1 MRDAVGLIGKQI
13 RIGELNY
20 RIKEFYFVPDNPNV
34 LYVGLMKSDYVTVN
48 YRFEDLLPYLIEQV
62 KL

>member
-1 MRDAVGLIGKQI
+1 MRDAVGLIGKTVQ
-13 RIGELNY
+13 
-20 RIKEFYFVPDNPNV
+20 IKEINYVIKDFYFVPGTNY

-48 YRFEDLLPYLIEQV
+48 WRYEDLLPYLIEQI

>member
-1 MRDAVGLIGKQI
+1 MQDAVGLIGKTIQ
-13 RIGELNY
+13 
-20 RIKEFYFVPDNPNV
+20 IKEINYIIKDFYFVPGTNY

-48 YRFEDLLPYLIEQV
+48 WRYEDLLPYLIEQI

>member
-1 MRDAVGLIGKQI
+1 MRDAVGLIGK
-13 RIGELNY
+13 RIQ
-20 RIKEFYFVPDNPNV
+20 IKEINYIIKDFYFVPGTNY

-48 YRFEDLLPYLIEQV
+48 YRYEDLLPYLIEQI

>member
-1 MRDAVGLIGKQI
+1 MQDAVGLIGKTIQ
-13 RIGELNY
+13 
-20 RIKEFYFVPDNPNV
+20 IKEINYIIKDFYFVPGTNY

-48 YRFEDLLPYLIEQV
+48 WKYEDLLPYLIEQI

>member
-1 MRDAVGLIGKQI
+1 MRDAVGLIGKTIQ
-13 RIGELNY
+13 
-20 RIKEFYFVPDNPNV
+20 IKEINYVIKDFYFVPGTNY

-48 YRFEDLLPYLIEQV
+48 WRYEDLLPYLIEQI

>member
-1 MRDAVGLIGKQI
+1 MQDAVGLIGKQI
-13 RIGELNY
+13 QINELNY
-20 RIKEFYFVPDNPNV
+20 RIKEFYFVPGTNY

-48 YRFEDLLPYLIEQV
+48 WRYEDLLPYLIKQV

>member
-1 MRDAVGLIGKQI
+1 MRDAVGLIGKTVQ
-13 RIGELNY
+13 
-20 RIKEFYFVPDNPNV
+20 IKEINYKIKDFYFVPGTNC

-48 YRFEDLLPYLIEQV
+48 WRYEDLLPYLIEQI

>member
-1 MRDAVGLIGKQI
+1 MQDAVGLIGKTIQ
-13 RIGELNY
+13 
-20 RIKEFYFVPDNPNV
+20 IKEINYIIKDFYFVPGTNY

-48 YRFEDLLPYLIEQV
+48 WEYEDLLPYLIEQI